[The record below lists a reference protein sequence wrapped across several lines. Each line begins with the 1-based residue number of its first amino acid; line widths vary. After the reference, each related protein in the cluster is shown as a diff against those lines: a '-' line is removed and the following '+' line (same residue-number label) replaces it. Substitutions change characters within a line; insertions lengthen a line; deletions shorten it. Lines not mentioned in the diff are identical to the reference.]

1 MVKTLKIVQWII
13 RSQVLRYFLYT
24 MDAVHRLNVGGVF
37 NLFNK
42 LNILRYSRALGE
54 IQVFGQSYIIKRV
67 KERNILLIIILIYTD
82 KILLY
87 NPKSKKFTINLIK

>member
-1 MVKTLKIVQWII
+1 MVKTLKMIVTMDNPQPSPKVNFIY
-13 RSQVLRYFLYT
+13 LKLKFT

-54 IQVFGQSYIIKRV
+54 IQVFEQSYI
-67 KERNILLIIILIYTD
+67 
-82 KILLY
+82 
-87 NPKSKKFTINLIK
+87 

>member
-1 MVKTLKIVQWII
+1 MRGVPKALTTKHRWKHILCGRGNDLGYGKNVKDSTMDNPQPSPKV
-13 RSQVLRYFLYT
+13 FLYT

-54 IQVFGQSYIIKRV
+54 IQVFGQSYIIKELRE
-67 KERNILLIIILIYTD
+67 KYII
-82 KILLY
+82 
-87 NPKSKKFTINLIK
+87 